1 MIILETS
8 LEAKKIPLS
17 LAIYYVHLEEPVWID
32 RRIGGGG
39 SLLLSVVRSSKS
51 AHAGIKHIA
60 GDEAL
65 SCIVNVADGR
75 RSVIEESKIA
85 AIRSIRL

>member
-1 MIILETS
+1 M
-8 LEAKKIPLS
+8 
-17 LAIYYVHLEEPVWID
+17 AIYYVHLEEPVWID

-39 SLLLSVVRSSKS
+39 SLLLLSVVRSSKS

-75 RSVIEESKIA
+75 RSVIEESKVA

>member
-8 LEAKKIPLS
+8 LEAKKNPPL
-17 LAIYYVHLEEPVWID
+17 LGNLLRTIGRACID

-39 SLLLSVVRSSKS
+39 SLLLSVVRSKS

-85 AIRSIRL
+85 AICSIRL